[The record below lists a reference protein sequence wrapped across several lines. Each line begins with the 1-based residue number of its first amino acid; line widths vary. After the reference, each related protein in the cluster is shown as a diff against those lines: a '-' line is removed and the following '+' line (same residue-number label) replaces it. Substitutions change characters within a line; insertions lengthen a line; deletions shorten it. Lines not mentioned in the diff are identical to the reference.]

1 MLEFNYQNN
10 SCNMVVLRCIGSE
23 NFFLE
28 RVLFPAEN
36 IVLSVP
42 DDSRVEVWGNE
53 LYGPKLEQRF
63 RIKSQSQ
70 EDIFA
75 A

>member
-1 MLEFNYQNN
+1 
-10 SCNMVVLRCIGSE
+10 MVVLRCIGSE

-53 LYGPKLEQRF
+53 LYGPKLEQRY

>member
-10 SCNMVVLRCIGSE
+10 SCNMVVLRCIGAE

-42 DDSRVEVWGNE
+42 DNSRVEVWGNE